1 MKTRKALSLFA
12 AAAMAFSLA
21 ACGALQADAR
31 GSSGSTDEADV
42 TAAFVFSDSGIT
54 VSGGNSGYDIDGT
67 ALTIESAGTYTVS
80 GSCADG
86 SIKIKKGTVGVTLV
100 LEGLT
105 LTSADTAPITCGK
118 STAVTILAAGG
129 TKNTL
134 TDSERNNDASYPDNS
149 SAENAVIKCKDGSSV
164 TIGGS
169 GTLNLTANG
178 KNGIKSGQTTDED
191 GEASLT
197 IRDVTLDISAPVNDA
212 INAEQLLTIES
223 GVLTIAAGDDAIH
236 CDLVMTIGGAGTDG
250 PDITITESYEG
261 IEAAELNIC
270 SGNIS
275 IISSDDCLNAA
286 NSDLS
291 GYAFTMNISGG
302 VINAYTSGGDGFDS
316 NGDLTISGGTVTVWT
331 ANTADNQPLDA
342 DGTITISGGTVLA
355 AGDSGG
361 MGISLEATQPC
372 LFFGSSGS
380 MGGQPGGFPGQGG
393 SSQTGD
399 SDSSAAPET
408 GTAPADMSVS
418 SSVSI
423 AAGDAVTI
431 HDADG
436 NTVYSG
442 EALCDAR
449 YVIFS
454 SADLTADS
462 TYTLCV
468 NGESSGE
475 AAAQNGTVSTG
486 MDGTGGQPSGTP
498 GEPPE
503 GFDGQL
509 PDFPSGDRPE
519 PPDGQP
525 GERPSGAPD
534 GMAPDSSEQQ
544 SPTDSGSDSTD
555 DGANG

>member
-21 ACGALQADAR
+21 ACGAPQADAR
-31 GSSGSTDEADV
+31 GSSGSTDETDV

-100 LEGLT
+100 LEGLA

-250 PDITITESYEG
+250 PDINITESHEG

-286 NSDLS
+286 NSDLT
-291 GYAFTMNISGG
+291 GYDFVLDISGG
-302 VINAYTSGGDGFDS
+302 TLVMDTTSGDGVDS
-316 NGDLTISGGTVTVWT
+316 NGTLTISGGSVTVWT
-331 ANTADNQPLDA
+331 GNTADNQPLDA
-342 DGTITISGGTVLA
+342 DGGITISGGTVLA
-355 AGDSGG
+355 AGGSAG
-361 MGISLEATQPC
+361 MGMKLEATQPC

-408 GTAPADMSVS
+408 GTVPADMSVS

-449 YVIFS
+449 YVVFS

-475 AAAQNGTVSTG
+475 ATAQNGTVSTG